1 MPKIMKADPG
11 YADLDDERIERAV
24 DVAGFDR
31 CALARGKHETRS
43 CPPFD
48 AASLVAEQCSGG
60 NPLVASWAAV
70 YFRDAAVTTISEQ
83 VVQRSW
89 PSLGE

>member
-31 CALARGKHETRS
+31 CALARGEHETRS

-70 YFRDAAVTTISEQ
+70 YSAFYRCGSATAC
-83 VVQRSW
+83 RSSTGW
-89 PSLGE
+89 LLR